1 MTLEE
6 EFIVD
11 LEGYLVIKNVL
22 TVGEVV
28 VLNRIIDHPKISPYL
43 LELLGA
49 YVRLDHDY
57 AIFIDQGTSRGG
69 LHGGPNIVGEHWY
82 KYRDGTK
89 LRTASHERI

>member
-28 VLNRIIDHPKISPYL
+28 VLNRIID
-43 LELLGA
+43 
-49 YVRLDHDY
+49 
-57 AIFIDQGTSRGG
+57 Q
-69 LHGGPNIVGEHWY
+69 
-82 KYRDGTK
+82 RD
-89 LRTASHERI
+89 R